1 MFYDTHL
8 KIVLTLPLTVVFVEV
23 KLFKDLLNENEVW
36 KLKHIKRIQLV
47 YALQNKYFLKASS
60 EFLDV
65 SETYMQVQTYQ
76 AFAFAMILVTCW
88 NTCHVHLKTKSARFH
103 IWKEVKR
110 YTEGKDR

>member
-23 KLFKDLLNENEVW
+23 KLFRDLLNENEVW

-47 YALQNKYFLKASS
+47 YALQNKYFSKASS

-88 NTCHVHLKTKSARFH
+88 KTCHVHLRKKARFH
-103 IWKEVKR
+103 IWKKVKR
-110 YTEGKDR
+110 